1 MKQKTMQYKAAG
13 FAMLSGGRAKGM
25 VASDGRSIHGILSP
39 FGPPPDNANP
49 PDIIEEGAYTD
60 SLKER
65 PNVVWL
71 WQHDHKA
78 PVGKTVILEEIPGL
92 GLYFKTRLTPGVQQA
107 DETLALVKDEVIV
120 GTSIG
125 FNPVESVSDVWEG
138 ERIRRLKK
146 IDLFEGSSV
155 TFAAAQRA
163 RALPFADVDQLA
175 DTLTICEFKAME
187 RRGWLISPRQRLKVL
202 KAMKRQLERDDKELE
217 FRRLFGLQ
225 EAYKQL
231 ASFK

>member
-13 FAMLSGGRAKGM
+13 FAMLSGGRTKGM
-25 VASDGRSIHGILSP
+25 VASDGRSIHGVLSP
-39 FGPPPDNANP
+39 FDGPPDAQG
-49 PDIIEEGAYTD
+49 DIIEEGAYTD

-65 PNVVWL
+65 PSVPWL

-125 FNPVESVSDVWEG
+125 YSPVKSTPDVWEG
-138 ERIRRLKK
+138 ERIRRLQQ